1 MGLEGIFVPGR
12 CAAGGDHVAARQHGA
27 ETDDVAMQHVDPT
40 CVGDAFGLHPE
51 ILNGGFVGHQKSAE

>member
-1 MGLEGIFVPGR
+1 MPGR

-40 CVGDAFGLHPE
+40 CVGDDFGLHPD
-51 ILNGGFVGHQKSAE
+51 ILNGGFVGQQKSAE